1 LCHHHEA
8 NLLRRKGNIMTT
20 IAIRTDQKET
30 GERQFRAIAG
40 DRQSLGR
47 TMGEALDALMAEWG
61 DSVQETVVLIQR
73 FQPDQYF
80 TQAQYDRMQALLA
93 RRPTLT
99 PEERTELGALIDAEV
114 DATVA
119 CTETHV
125 RTQQP

>member
-1 LCHHHEA
+1 
-8 NLLRRKGNIMTT
+8 MTA

-40 DRQSLGR
+40 DRQCLGR
-47 TMGEALDALMAEWG
+47 TMGEALDALTAEWG

-80 TQAQYDRMQALLA
+80 TQAQYERMRELLA
-93 RRPTLT
+93 RRSTLT
-99 PEERTELGALIDAEV
+99 PEERTELEALVDAEV

-119 CTETHV
+119 RTETRA
-125 RTQQP
+125 RT

>member
-1 LCHHHEA
+1 
-8 NLLRRKGNIMTT
+8 MTA
-20 IAIRTDQKET
+20 IAIRSDQKET

-47 TMGEALDALMAEWG
+47 TRGEALDALTAEWG

-80 TQAQYDRMQALLA
+80 TQAQYDRMQTLLA

-99 PEERTELGALIDAEV
+99 PEERTELEALIDAEV

-119 CTETHV
+119 RTETRVH
-125 RTQQP
+125 TQQP